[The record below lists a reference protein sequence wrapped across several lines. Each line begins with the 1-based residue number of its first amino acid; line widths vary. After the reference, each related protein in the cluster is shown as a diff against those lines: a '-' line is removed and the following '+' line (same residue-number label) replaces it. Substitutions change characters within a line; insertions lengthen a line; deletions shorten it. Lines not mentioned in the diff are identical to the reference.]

1 VDVSQL
7 SPTAANYAA
16 MIRHLPLEGV
26 ENFRDFGGYPT
37 ASGRRLRAR
46 RLYRSASHG
55 KATDA
60 DLEEIGGLRIAV
72 VVDLRRKQERAR
84 DPSRRP
90 AAFAGEVI
98 ENDMGEDEED
108 SWVAHVSRS
117 DLTAASFR
125 AYMFDYY
132 REAPFNERMVDLY
145 SRYFEILATAEEPVL
160 IHCAAGKDRTG
171 ILAAL
176 THHLAGVHRD
186 DLMADYLATN
196 DPARMARRLPLITEA
211 IRDLTGRT
219 PSEPAVRVAMG
230 VEPAY
235 LETAFASM
243 TERYDGVDGYLREV
257 LGVDLAMQQAVQAR
271 LLE

>member
-1 VDVSQL
+1 
-7 SPTAANYAA
+7 

-37 ASGRRLRAR
+37 ASGRRLRAG

-55 KATDA
+55 KATEA
-60 DLEEIGGLRIAV
+60 DLNAIAALGIAV

-84 DPSRRP
+84 DPSRRH
-90 AAFAGEVI
+90 ATFSAQVI
-98 ENDMGEDEED
+98 ENDMGKDEED
-108 SWVAHVSRS
+108 SWVAHITHS

-132 REAPFNERMVDLY
+132 REAPFNGRLVDLY
-145 SRYFEILATAEEPVL
+145 SRYFEMLAGSEGPVL

-176 THHLAGVHRD
+176 THHVAGVEPD
-186 DLMADYLATN
+186 DIMADYLATN
-196 DPARMARRLPLITEA
+196 DPARMARRLPTVTDA

-219 PSEPAVRVAMG
+219 PLESAVRVAMG

-235 LETAFASM
+235 LQTAFAAM
-243 TERYDGVDGYLREV
+243 TDRYGGVDGYLSGA
-257 LGVDLAMQQAVQAR
+257 LGVDSARRFALEAR